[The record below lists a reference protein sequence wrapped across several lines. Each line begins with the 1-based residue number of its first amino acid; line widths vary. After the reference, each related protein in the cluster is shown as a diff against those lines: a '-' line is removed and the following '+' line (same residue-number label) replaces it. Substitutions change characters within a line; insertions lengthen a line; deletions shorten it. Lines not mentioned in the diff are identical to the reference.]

1 MVKNKDL
8 VILASDGIL
17 DNMFDKDILHCLK
30 SSQDWMSDL
39 IEDHDTEKAA
49 VCLAERA
56 SKLSQDPTYDSPFA
70 QHARQHNKNF
80 PGGKVDDITVIV
92 GQVRFID

>member
-1 MVKNKDL
+1 MKHKDL

-17 DNMFDKDILHCLK
+17 DNMFDKDILECLK
-30 SSQDWMSDL
+30 SSQDWTSDL
-39 IEDHDTEKAA
+39 ILDQEAEKAA
-49 VCLAERA
+49 ICLAERA
-56 SKLSQDPTYDSPFA
+56 SKLSHDTSYDSPFA
-70 QHARQHNKNF
+70 QHARQHNKNH